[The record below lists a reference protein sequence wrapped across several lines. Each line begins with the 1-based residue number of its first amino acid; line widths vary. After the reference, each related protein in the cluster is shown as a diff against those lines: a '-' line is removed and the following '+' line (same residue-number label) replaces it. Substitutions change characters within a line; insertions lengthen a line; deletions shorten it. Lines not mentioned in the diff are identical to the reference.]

1 MVAKERVLLAKG
13 DSQSKEPKGTGN
25 DGKGGGKNGL
35 IKIPLYLVPLAI
47 FGLVW
52 MIMSRYDV
60 FFFWKAVSAVIVATA
75 SVSLIKPIFGLKK
88 EESTAGPSGVVWCL
102 FLLILVGHYATP
114 KENLSAEKPKEK
126 NGIVRQA
133 GVLKN
138 VGDVWVVD
146 NIFYKNDEILIEVTG
161 GPVEMVNGGTFLS
174 GKYHQKADT
183 TGSIGFEALSNEP
196 TKIRVWFKK

>member
-1 MVAKERVLLAKG
+1 
-13 DSQSKEPKGTGN
+13 
-25 DGKGGGKNGL
+25 
-35 IKIPLYLVPLAI
+35 
-47 FGLVW
+47 
-52 MIMSRYDV
+52 MSRYDV
-60 FFFWKAVSAVIVATA
+60 FFFWKAVSAVIVATV
-75 SVSLIKPIFGLKK
+75 SVSPIKSILGLKK
-88 EESTAGPSGVVWCL
+88 EESTAGSIGVVWCL
-102 FLLILVGHYATP
+102 FFLILIGHYATP

-146 NIFYKNDEILIEVTG
+146 NIFYKNDEIIIEVTG
-161 GPVEMVNGGTFLS
+161 GPVEMVNGETFLS

-183 TGSIGFEALSNEP
+183 TGCIGFEALSNEP

>member
-1 MVAKERVLLAKG
+1 MVTRERVLLAKG
-13 DSQSKEPKGTGN
+13 DVQSEEPKKAGS
-25 DGKGGGKNGL
+25 DGKGASKGL
-35 IKIPLYLVPLAI
+35 MKIPLYLVPLAI

-52 MIMSRYDV
+52 VIMSRYDV
-60 FFFWKAVSAVIVATA
+60 FFFWKAVSAVIVAMFSA
-75 SVSLIKPIFGLKK
+75 SLTKSILGLKEEESISGPIGLVSLVF
-88 EESTAGPSGVVWCL
+88 
-102 FLLILVGHYATP
+102 FLILIGHYATP
-114 KENLSAEKPKEK
+114 KENLSAEKQTEK
-126 NGIVRQA
+126 DGIVRQA

>member
-1 MVAKERVLLAKG
+1 MVTRERVLLTKG
-13 DSQSKEPKGTGN
+13 DVQSEEPKKAGS
-25 DGKGGGKNGL
+25 DGKGASKGL
-35 IKIPLYLVPLAI
+35 MKIPLYLVPLAI

-52 MIMSRYDV
+52 VIMSQYDV
-60 FFFWKAVSAVIVATA
+60 FFFWKAASAVIVAMFSA
-75 SVSLIKPIFGLKK
+75 SLTKSILGLKE
-88 EESTAGPSGVVWCL
+88 EESISGPIGLV
-102 FLLILVGHYATP
+102 FLVFFLILIGHYATP
-114 KENLSAEKPKEK
+114 KENLSAEKQTEK
-126 NGIVRQA
+126 DGIVRQA